1 MSIQDQLPRS
11 RITLTYRTTING
23 EPETVNLPLRLL
35 MLGDFSLGSSEDRK
49 VDLEARKLRS
59 VNGRNLDELMKDMKM
74 SLNFQVPNRINP
86 DVEADLDV
94 TLPIDRMKSFHPDE
108 IVHHVPKLKALRLLK
123 KLLLEM
129 QSSIDNQKALR
140 NLIYELFSN
149 KDALQQVLAELKDYE
164 SLRLP
169 SKSAASAGT
178 PAASAPATATAEV
191 KETAVATV
199 KA

>member
-23 EPETVNLPLRLL
+23 EQETVNLPLRLL
-35 MLGDFSLGSSEDRK
+35 MLGDFSLGSSVDRK
-49 VDLEARKLRS
+49 ADLEARKPRS
-59 VNGRNLDELMKDMKM
+59 VSGSNLDELMKDMKM
-74 SLNFQVPNRINP
+74 SLSFQVPNRINP

-94 TLPIDRMKSFHPDE
+94 TLPVVKMKSFHPDE

-140 NLIYELFSN
+140 NLVYQLFSD
-149 KDALQQVLAELKDYE
+149 KEALKQVLAELKDYE

-169 SKSAASAGT
+169 AKPAASAGT
-178 PAASAPATATAEV
+178 SAAPAPAGAAAEV